1 MNEFFAAQVSAG
13 FSCADIT
20 LLFDVADATTG
31 GTRLNTIFAQL
42 PSFKNPDFLGMDARL
57 NGLKG
62 ALWNPG
68 LNGAGNIPNGVPDIR
83 QKLANFAVIMDMAN
97 NPKIS
102 SLFSATNARIY
113 QAFQGI
119 DNLTN
124 NNYGT
129 LKNSNNQPFAAT
141 WASAYSTWMTDKIAT

>member
-1 MNEFFAAQVSAG
+1 M
-13 FSCADIT
+13 
-20 LLFDVADATTG
+20 
-31 GTRLNTIFAQL
+31 
-42 PSFKNPDFLGMDARL
+42 
-57 NGLKG
+57 GLRG

-68 LNGAGNIPNGVPDIR
+68 LNGTGNIPNGVPDIR
-83 QKLANFAVIMDMAN
+83 QKLASFAVIMDMAN

-124 NNYGT
+124 NNCGT

-141 WASAYSTWMTDKIAT
+141 WASAYSTWMTDKIATQNQQITSSNLP